1 MWPLPMAG
9 SLKHLID
16 DDGNFAFDLIDNM
29 GDAHEACE
37 DCVAEIERLRASLE
51 KMHTRSDERDDAIER
66 EAFEEAAKIAED
78 GWESPEAIAAAIR
91 AKAEEVQGK

>member
-1 MWPLPMAG
+1 MIESTDWAWLAG
-9 SLKHLID
+9 FL
-16 DDGNFAFDLIDNM
+16 DGEGSFQTAVARAESAF
-29 GDAHEACE
+29 
-37 DCVAEIERLRASLE
+37 AEIERLRASLE

-91 AKAEEVQGK
+91 AKAKRSEVRGE

>member
-1 MWPLPMAG
+1 VAVSDRLAEIKAKCERLEAQLAG
-9 SLKHLID
+9 DFPFAVD
-16 DDGNFAFDLIDNM
+16 DVSWL
-29 GDAHEACE
+29 
-37 DCVAEIERLRASLE
+37 VAEIERLRASLE

-91 AKAEEVQGK
+91 AKAEEVQGT